1 MNFSTYF
8 TIISYLMAG
17 TGLAAS
23 ALTAAVSPFAL
34 FTAVLVLG
42 IGLFLNL
49 KAQFL
54 NIPKFLWNAFAL
66 SLFAFFAIDYFFISN
81 LLLDSA
87 SRFLTIIMA
96 AKLFDLKTNR
106 DYLTLY
112 ILAFFQLLAASA
124 ATTNLTFLF
133 VFILYIIVGIW
144 TLVIFNLKKDW
155 EEKAQGQTMPRAIL
169 GPKFFI
175 ATLGLAIFSLI
186 ITFALFFIIP
196 RIGTGFFQKKP
207 SPPMKVTGFSG
218 KVDLGELG
226 AVKMDE
232 RVVMRVG
239 LPELDNP
246 PQFPIYFRGIALDN
260 YDGISWKQTIKQS
273 SFIARNTAGVFA
285 LKNTSGAED
294 ILKQEILLEP
304 IETDVLFAASFG
316 TALSGPLPTRLRVD
330 SMDSIYL
337 LRPPLARIEYTA
349 YSAVT
354 KEGQGV
360 KESKGQRVK
369 ESESQ
374 RVKEIYLQIPDGVE
388 AAAEL
393 AKKITKGIEAP
404 YLKTIAIQEFLQKNY
419 KYTLNPKKNEGKT
432 PLDDFL
438 FYSKEGYCEH
448 YATAMAIMLRTV
460 NVPTRLVTGFLQGE
474 WNRFGNY
481 LLVRQRDAHS
491 WVEAYLP
498 TEKSKGDW
506 FTFDPTPSAETVGE
520 MPLPMS
526 ALNLYLDSIRWR
538 WNRYIVHYTFLDQL
552 AAARNIDTRFSYFFY
567 NIKNSFAKPKEY
579 KWKEIK
585 GGQGIIIS
593 GAILLFLFLFIFL
606 RRSQAKK
613 KAGQFKNTPA
623 FYIEMLKILH
633 RKGIKKTIGK
643 TPLEFAME
651 LNRKE
656 VEVLTELYLKIR
668 YGRYMPN
675 DYEITNAKKSLAYL
689 KKAL

>member
-8 TIISYLMAG
+8 TITSYLMAG

-23 ALTAAVSPFAL
+23 ALTAAVSPFVIFA
-34 FTAVLVLG
+34 AVLVLG

-54 NIPKFLWNAFAL
+54 NIPKMLWNTFAL
-66 SLFAFFAIDYFFISN
+66 SLFAFFIIDYLFISN

-155 EEKAQGQTMPRAIL
+155 EEKAQGQVMPKSIL

-175 ATLGLAIFSLI
+175 ATLGLAIFSLV

-207 SPPMKVTGFSG
+207 VPAMKVSGFSG

-226 AVKMDE
+226 AVKLDE

-246 PQFPIYFRGIALDN
+246 PQIPIYFRGIALDN
-260 YDGISWKQTIKQS
+260 YDGITWIQTMKQS
-273 SFIARNTAGVFA
+273 SFIARNNAGVFA
-285 LKNTSGAED
+285 LKNATGAED

-316 TALSGPLPTRLRVD
+316 TALSGPLPTRIRVD
-330 SMDSIYL
+330 TMDSIYL

-349 YSAVT
+349 YSAV
-354 KEGQGV
+354 KKIPQKFGQGKV
-360 KESKGQRVK
+360 IYNNT
-369 ESESQ
+369 
-374 RVKEIYLQIPDGVE
+374 IYLQIPDKIDAV
-388 AAAEL
+388 AEL
-393 AKKITKGIEAP
+393 AKKIIKGIEDP
-404 YLKTIAIQEFLQKNY
+404 YLKAIAIQEFLQKNY
-419 KYTLNPKKNEGKT
+419 KYTLNPKKGEGKT
-432 PLDDFL
+432 ALDDFL

-460 NVPTRLVTGFLQGE
+460 GVPTRLVTGFLEGE
-474 WNRFGNY
+474 WNKYGNY

-491 WVEAYLP
+491 WVEVYLP

-506 FTFDPTPSAETVGE
+506 FTFDPTPSAETVGG

-552 AAARNIDTRFSYFFY
+552 AAARNVDSKFAYFFY
-567 NIKNSFAKPKEY
+567 NIKTAFAKPKEY

-585 GGQGIIIS
+585 GGDGIIIS
-593 GAILLFLFLFIFL
+593 GAVLLFLFLFISL
-606 RRSQAKK
+606 RKSHAKK
-613 KAGQFKNTPA
+613 KEQFKNTPA
-623 FYIEMLKILH
+623 FYIELLRMLDK
-633 RKGIKKTIGK
+633 KGIKKPIGK

-651 LNRKE
+651 LNRKD
-656 VEVLTELYLKIR
+656 VEDITELYSKIR
-668 YGRYMPN
+668 YGKYMPK